1 MLMPARHMNENVL
14 EVVGRVEGLCM
25 MMDDV
30 HSIHIKTPSHD
41 MDFFFFFSISFFGN
55 MTCLLAKMSSFF
67 SEKCRVDFSAP

>member
-41 MDFFFFFSISFFGN
+41 MDFFLFYFFFGN
-55 MTCLLAKMSSFF
+55 MTCLLAKMPSFF
-67 SEKCRVDFSAP
+67 SNVESISLLPRI